1 MMNNLLIL
9 PILASILL
17 ISTPFTV
24 NSSAIFS
31 LKFRYAGTNRSLD
44 YVKLHDTNRLQMLSN
59 VDLPLGG
66 TGRPDSSGLYYAKI
80 GLGTPPKSYYMQV
93 DTGSDITWVNCV
105 ECTECP
111 KRGYHGIDLTLY
123 DPKESLTSKKVSCN
137 SPFCLEVNGGPFP
150 VCKANDS
157 CSYAEFYGDGSSST
171 GYFVQDVVHYD
182 QVSGDLQ
189 TTTANGSMS
198 FGCSAG
204 QYVDQGTPNPDGA
217 LDGIIGFG
225 KSNSSM
231 IAQLAST
238 GQVRQMF
245 AHCLDGEN
253 GGGIFA
259 IGTIVQPKFSMVDV
273 IVRVAVSMASSS
285 MICLTEVKY
294 KLCKRFFCPPLRQGE
309 SGIESELQSFLFDS
323 KATKPIGCPITEY
336 YRKMYW
342 KMSPVGHRQ
351 TEVWG
356 RPHYN
361 INMTGVK
368 VGNSSL
374 VLPSDLYTVGGKR
387 GAIIDIGTTLAYL
400 PEIVYEPLVI
410 QILSRQPD
418 LKLLTVQDQYTC
430 FKYTDSLDDGFPSVT
445 FLFQNNLSMTVYP
458 REYFF
463 PVDDLWCVGWQ
474 NSAMQ
479 SRDKMNLTLL
489 GDLVLSNKLVVYDL
503 ENQEIGWTEYNWML
517 SLRPITSS
525 AHVD

>member
-1 MMNNLLIL
+1 MKLMTIIIASLI
-9 PILASILL
+9 IVL
-17 ISTPFTV
+17 IWRPNSV

-93 DTGSDITWVNCV
+93 DTGSDITWVNCI

-123 DPKESLTSKKVSCN
+123 DPKESHTAKKVSCN

-150 VCKANDS
+150 VCKTNFS
-157 CSYAEFYGDGSSST
+157 CSFAEFYGDGSSST
-171 GYFVQDVVHYD
+171 GYFVEDVVHYD

-189 TTTANGSMS
+189 TTTANGSIS

-204 QYVDQGTPNPDGA
+204 QYVEQGTPNPDGA

-259 IGTIVQPKFSMVDV
+259 IGTVVQPKVNV
-273 IVRVAVSMASSS
+273 
-285 MICLTEVKY
+285 T
-294 KLCKRFFCPPLRQGE
+294 PLIPDE
-309 SGIESELQSFLFDS
+309 
-323 KATKPIGCPITEY
+323 
-336 YRKMYW
+336 
-342 KMSPVGHRQ
+342 
-351 TEVWG
+351 
-356 RPHYN
+356 PHYN

-374 VLPSDLYTVGGKR
+374 VLPSDLYSLGGKR

-400 PEIVYEPLVI
+400 PEVVFEPLVM
-410 QILSRQPD
+410 QILSGQPD

-430 FKYTDSLDDGFPSVT
+430 FKFSDSLDDGFPTVT
-445 FLFQNNLSMTVYP
+445 FSFQNGLSMTVYP
-458 REYFF
+458 HEYFF

-503 ENQEIGWTEYNWML
+503 ENQEIGWTEYNCSSSIQVKDEQTGTVHL
-517 SLRPITSS
+517 VGAHFISS
-525 AHVD
+525 ASSVNFQTLLIVFCITFFFAI

>member
-1 MMNNLLIL
+1 MMNNHLII

-17 ISTPFTV
+17 IYTTNTV

-93 DTGSDITWVNCV
+93 DTGSDITWVNCI

-123 DPKESLTSKKVSCN
+123 DPKESLTSKKVTCH

-150 VCKANDS
+150 VCKTNDS

-171 GYFVQDVVHYD
+171 GYFVEDVVHYD

-259 IGTIVQPKFSMVDV
+259 IGTIVQPKVN
-273 IVRVAVSMASSS
+273 
-285 MICLTEVKY
+285 LT
-294 KLCKRFFCPPLRQGE
+294 PLIANE
-309 SGIESELQSFLFDS
+309 
-323 KATKPIGCPITEY
+323 
-336 YRKMYW
+336 
-342 KMSPVGHRQ
+342 
-351 TEVWG
+351 
-356 RPHYN
+356 PHYN

-374 VLPSDLYTVGGKR
+374 VLPSDLYTAGGKR

-430 FKYTDSLDDGFPSVT
+430 FKYTSSLDDGFPSVT
-445 FLFQNNLSMTVYP
+445 FLFQNNLSMTVFP

-503 ENQEIGWTEYNWML
+503 ENQEIGWTEYNCSSSIQVKDEQTGTVHL
-517 SLRPITSS
+517 VGAHFISS
-525 AHVD
+525 ASSVNIQTALVVLCITLFVIILRH